1 MAKSLVAKPESQT
14 SIADRKVNMANAITR
29 AAHGLSLPE
38 KRFIAAALAKTDS
51 TDARGLMNEQMQ
63 TVKLSAMEYAET
75 FGITLDAAYQQLQA
89 GAEDLQ
95 QPKLIVERPGRRGMV
110 KEVRAWI
117 ITGKYAKGEGTVE
130 VRWHPDLVPY
140 LFGLRKEFTTYKLK
154 HAAAFRSI
162 YSWRLFECLKS
173 WQGAGGRYTPTIE
186 EFQNVMEASPTY
198 RANFKAL
205 RERIIEPAVKELQE
219 KNGLK
224 ITWTPIKAGR
234 KVIKLQFEFEPD
246 PQGQLQ
252 F

>member
-1 MAKSLVAKPESQT
+1 MPRRLTAKPDSQT
-14 SIADRKVNMANAITR
+14 TIAERHVNMANAVTR
-29 AAHGLSLPE
+29 SAHGLSLPE

-51 TDARGLMNEQMQ
+51 TDTRGLMDLQMQ

-75 FGITLDAAYQQLQA
+75 FGVTLDAAYQQLQS
-89 GAEDLQ
+89 GAEALQ
-95 QPKLIVERPGRRGMV
+95 QPKVIVERPTSRGISR
-110 KEVRAWI
+110 EVRAWV

-140 LFGLRKEFTTYKLK
+140 LFGLRAEFTTYKLK

-173 WQGAGGRYTPTIE
+173 WQGAGRYSPTIE
-186 EFQNVMEASPTY
+186 EFQDVMEASPTY

-205 RERIIEPAVKELQE
+205 RERIIEPAIRELRE
-219 KNGLK
+219 KNGL
-224 ITWTPIKAGR
+224 IVHWTPVKSGR
-234 KVIKLQFEFEPD
+234 KVTSLRFEFEPD
-246 PQGQLQ
+246 PQGTLA